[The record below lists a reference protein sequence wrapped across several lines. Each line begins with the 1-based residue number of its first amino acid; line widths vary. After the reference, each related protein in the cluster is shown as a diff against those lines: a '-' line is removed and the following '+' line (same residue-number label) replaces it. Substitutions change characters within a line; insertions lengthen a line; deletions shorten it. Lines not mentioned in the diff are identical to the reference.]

1 MVNRTKTETLHV
13 RLRPQHKRYLAALVN
28 MQNTTDTALI
38 DTLLETKATQTL
50 VNGRFGPFCVKDA
63 VDFAM
68 NADTP
73 LEWMLRTFYIA
84 PTLLGAKELAVAETI
99 ESNASLFAGSDE
111 LFSYEDTIVDSEREN
126 IMRVDLETVQEH
138 LPVLLDYAVFRLTNQ
153 KMNVSCVDYR
163 RYSGADL

>member
-1 MVNRTKTETLHV
+1 MANRTKTETLHV

-73 LEWMLRTFYIA
+73 LEWMLRTYYIA
-84 PTLLGAKELAVAETI
+84 PTMLGIKELAVAETI
-99 ESNASLFAGSDE
+99 VSNKSLFAGSDE
-111 LFSYEDTIVDSEREN
+111 LFSHEDTIVDSEREN
-126 IMRVDLETVQEH
+126 IMSVDLETVQEH
-138 LPVLLDYAVFRLTNQ
+138 LPVLMEYAVFHISNQ
-153 KMNVSCVDYR
+153 KMNVSYTDYR
-163 RYSGADL
+163 KFSGEDL